1 MCKQP
6 LTNKN
11 SPAANF
17 LDHMIRPGQK
27 RCTWPR
33 NQYAPPPLTIWRN
46 GTGITIG
53 KVAACAVAVETV
65 IKTASRTNKAPY
77 AANKPLVTKTH
88 KHHRVWKSTRKNSTV
103 SASRRKFSSAGAEGT
118 SMTLSCQEAY
128 TMLPRGGRTPWNPR
142 TESSAGMEAEPPQLS
157 SPIFSSQSATLPTSP
172 KFRLSPPIL
181 HFQLAKATRKCK
193 KNRL

>member
-53 KVAACAVAVETV
+53 KVAAVAVETV

-118 SMTLSCQEAY
+118 SMTLSRQEAY
-128 TMLPRGGRTPWNPR
+128 TMLPRGV
-142 TESSAGMEAEPPQLS
+142 EPLGIPGQRAARGWRQNLPSCHHRFSLHRVQHCQLHRNFDLAHRYC
-157 SPIFSSQSATLPTSP
+157 IF
-172 KFRLSPPIL
+172 
-181 HFQLAKATRKCK
+181 
-193 KNRL
+193 N